1 MSDIF
6 IKIFNLAVT
15 AGWFVL
21 AVLLLRPLMRRAP
34 KWINCLL
41 WGIVGLR
48 LALPI
53 KFESI
58 FSLVPSAEPL
68 PQNIAMS
75 PAPEIHSGISV
86 MNDIVNPVISTS
98 LAPQLGA
105 SVNPMQVLLE
115 VAAYVWVIGIVLM
128 LCYSAVSYILLRRKV
143 RASVKSEDGV
153 YFCDDVDSPFIL
165 GVIFPRIYIPS
176 GMSGDA
182 LGHVLAHERAHL
194 RRGDHVWKPIG
205 FLLLSVYWFNP
216 LFWLAY
222 ALLCRDIE
230 AACDEKVIGMMDAE
244 AKKDYSRTLLACSL
258 HRKRI
263 MACPL
268 AFGEVGVKQRIK
280 SVLNYKKPAF
290 WVIIVA
296 LVATVILSVCFLT
309 NPTSDVRDLLEPG
322 SGWMYYSDNSY
333 ISVTVDNSVKMSGTS
348 MIGGEFYD
356 IRIDYRK
363 DGGIYAEIFG
373 QKTSSIKKYD
383 EYVAGINDENEESE
397 TERLLLSGKLKAHG
411 DNVVLQIKEDAIGLG
426 QEKLV
431 FEKTRDSGN
440 RTVKIPS
447 SGLYVNV
454 LDCGSEKRGADVSFI
469 QAKREGDD
477 VIFTLKWKNS
487 TFKTQIYGNSFEVY
501 RYEGEGLT
509 ALDFIGYWNEVATGV
524 GAFSMTYPSFNI
536 TEHFDISAL
545 GKYRL
550 VAGDAWVDFEV
561 SNLPASGTSFPE
573 HLGLIRQSGLYAV
586 IINYGSDIAGM
597 DAEFVAIPYLD
608 GKNNG
613 FSIYWTNNTGE
624 SYVVDPKFE
633 ISRYNGKEFVP
644 LKDKSSAQDEA
655 TVVAPNGKEKHIYS
669 ITEHYDLNEKG
680 RYRFTSNGV
689 WVDFELK
696 TVKELYMGLDSSRG
710 LDVYVW
716 QMAQGSYDFALM
728 PHSDELI
735 DHLPFE
741 IPGLRAAEM
750 REILATYD
758 IDEEDIYIIPYQNL
772 VSNYIGDYWHNVET
786 AQKNMYIEII
796 RDMILGDRVRS
807 YYPNVIE
814 HEIFDIDGDGNSE
827 ICEVG
832 LGIDSKGFS
841 IMIRACESGEPYEYQ
856 DYFYTE
862 PMSAKFICSEDGVY
876 RLGCKTE
883 KGEIKVFD
891 ITIEDGHVKL
901 TENKSAL
908 GYFDQAHSK
917 ISLSEAD
924 YSMINRIMVNFKT
937 PGHKKWLQSSAE
949 VEKFLNFIK
958 QIEAKDPESVSGT
971 YGTYYMINFCHDH
984 DEIYSISIFPEG
996 DEVYLV
1002 AGVRESFLNYSYAY
1016 KYKIA
1021 NFTYEEIAEFLGKY
1035 VK

>member
-1 MSDIF
+1 MSGIF
-6 IKIFNLAVT
+6 IKVFNLAVT

-21 AVLLLRPLMRRAP
+21 AVLLLRPLMKKSP
-34 KWINCLL
+34 KWISCLL

-48 LALPI
+48 LVFPFSL
-53 KFESI
+53 ESI
-58 FSLVPSAEPL
+58 FSLIPSAEPI
-68 PQNIAMS
+68 PQNITMA
-75 PAPEIHSGISV
+75 PAPKINSGIGV
-86 MNDIVNPVISTS
+86 MNEIVNPVISET
-98 LAPQLGA
+98 LAPQVGA
-105 SVNPMQVLLE
+105 SVNPMQIVIG
-115 VAAYVWVIGIVLM
+115 VASYIWVIGIVMM
-128 LCYSAVSYILLRRKV
+128 LCYGAVSYILLRRKV
-143 RASVKSEDGV
+143 RVSVKGEENL

-165 GVIFPRIYIPS
+165 GVIFPRIYLPS
-176 GMSGDA
+176 GMSGEA
-182 LGHVLAHERAHL
+182 LAHVLAHERAHL
-194 RRGDHVWKPIG
+194 HRLDHIWKPIG

-216 LFWLAY
+216 LLWIAY

-230 AACDEKVIGMMDAE
+230 AACDERVIKMMDTE

-258 HRKRI
+258 HRRRI

-290 WVIIVA
+290 WVIIAA
-296 LVATVILSVCFLT
+296 LVVTLVLSVCFLT
-309 NPTSDVRDLLEPG
+309 NPTNDARELLEPG
-322 SGWMYYSDNSY
+322 SEWSCNEDGVYLT
-333 ISVTVDNSVKMSGTS
+333 VTVDDLITMSGRLTC
-348 MIGGEFYD
+348 GEIYE
-356 IRIDYRK
+356 IRIKYREES
-363 DGGIYAEIFG
+363 GGYYAEVFG
-373 QKTSSIKKYD
+373 TKSIQKYD
-383 EYVAGINDENEESE
+383 DYIAENNEEANGE
-397 TERLLLSGKLKAHG
+397 KLLLSGKFKASG
-411 DNVVLQIKEDAIGLG
+411 GNVVLKIKEDNIGTNRK
-426 QEKLV
+426 KLI
-431 FEKTRDSGN
+431 FEKTKDSGN

-447 SGLYVNV
+447 AELYVNV

-477 VIFTLKWKNS
+477 VVFVLKWKNR

-501 RYEGEGLT
+501 RYEGDELV
-509 ALDFIGYWNEVATGV
+509 ALEHISYWNEAAVGV
-524 GAFSMTYPSFNI
+524 SAFSMSYPSFNI
-536 TEHFDISAL
+536 TKHFDISAL
-545 GKYRL
+545 GKYRF

-561 SNLPASGTSFPE
+561 SILPASGISFPE

-586 IINYGSDIAGM
+586 ILNYGSDIEGM

-655 TVVAPNGKEKHIYS
+655 TVVAPDAKEKHIYS

-680 RYRFTSNGV
+680 RYRFTANGI

-696 TVKELYMGLDSSRG
+696 TVQELYMGLDSSRG

-716 QMAQGSYDFALM
+716 QMAQGSYSFALL
-728 PHSDELI
+728 PHSEEPLRY
-735 DHLPFE
+735 LPFDA
-741 IPGLRAAEM
+741 PGLRAAEM

-758 IDEEDIYIIPYQNL
+758 IDEEDIYIIPYQYSL
-772 VSNYIGDYWHNVET
+772 SSYIGDYWHSTEA

-827 ICEVG
+827 ICDVC

-841 IMIRACESGEPYEYQ
+841 IMIRACESGEPYEY
-856 DYFYTE
+856 DDVFYTE

-891 ITIEDGHVKL
+891 ITIENGHVKL

-908 GYFDQAHSK
+908 GYFDQPHRK

-937 PGHKKWLQSSAE
+937 PGHKKWLQSSVE

-958 QIEAKDPESVSGT
+958 RIEAKDPESVSGT

-1016 KYKIA
+1016 KYKIT
-1021 NFTYEEIAEFLGKY
+1021 NFTYGEIAEFLGQY